1 MISDRKIYFAALAV
15 VVILFFGSCIYGY
28 TASIQMPEAADEI
41 VVTFQSS
48 TTELDSSA
56 PAQLSWQ
63 IFFNNLKVC
72 LILFLGGMTFGA
84 ATLFVLV
91 SNGYVIGSISGVML
105 RGYDVSVF
113 AATIVPHGIFE
124 IAAILMSAALGLQMG
139 RSLYLDAQGRDE
151 ACRRDRNDDTTV
163 AVGADTGIRAALRG
177 VAGFVCRGCSAC
189 SVVTPDKTTLTT
201 QQYTIFKKRKFQ
213 KKTGEILS
221 SQHSPNPQS

>member
-1 MISDRKIYFAALAV
+1 MMSDRKIYVAALAV

-63 IFFNNLKVC
+63 IFNNLRIC

-84 ATLFVLV
+84 ATLFVVV

-105 RGYDVSVF
+105 RGYDVSV
-113 AATIVPHGIFE
+113 
-124 IAAILMSAALGLQMG
+124 
-139 RSLYLDAQGRDE
+139 
-151 ACRRDRNDDTTV
+151 
-163 AVGADTGIRAALRG
+163 
-177 VAGFVCRGCSAC
+177 
-189 SVVTPDKTTLTT
+189 
-201 QQYTIFKKRKFQ
+201 
-213 KKTGEILS
+213 
-221 SQHSPNPQS
+221 